1 MFRYIVRRLLQ
12 MIPIL
17 FGITL
22 ITFIIINAAGSP
34 LQSMEFNPRVKPE
47 DIERIR
53 NNLGLNEPVWKRYFI
68 WVGNVL
74 QGDLGLSLINFRPV
88 TERIREV
95 MFNTLLLSVLSTT
108 ISLAIAVPLGIYAA
122 THRNGIIDRV
132 TSVLSVAGYAI
143 PTVWLGLLL
152 IILFSVQF
160 DKWGYPSLP
169 VGGVR
174 DLRGDGGLRDR
185 LVHLILP
192 ITALVIPQ
200 VGIWLFWVRS
210 NMLEVLGQ
218 DYMRAARA
226 RGLSETSVL
235 YSHGLRNALIPLVT
249 IVGLSIPDVFA
260 GALIVENVFA
270 YPGMGRLTVTAIGD
284 KDHTLVMGITL
295 MFAVLVIV
303 GNLIADVLYAV
314 ADPRIRLD

>member
-22 ITFIIINAAGSP
+22 VTFLIINAAGSP
-34 LQSMEFNPRVKPE
+34 LQNMEFNPRVKPE

-53 NNLGLNEPVWKRYFI
+53 HNLGLDEPVWKRYFI

-88 TERIREV
+88 TERIQEV
-95 MFNTLLLSVLSTT
+95 MFNTLILSLLSTT
-108 ISLAIAVPLGIYAA
+108 ISLSIAVPLGIFAA
-122 THRNGIIDRV
+122 THRNGIVDRV

-152 IILFSVQF
+152 IILFAVQF
-160 DKWGYPSLP
+160 DKWGLPSLP

-174 DLRGDGGLRDR
+174 DLRGDGGIKDR
-185 LVHLILP
+185 IEHLILP
-192 ITALVIPQ
+192 VTALVIPQ

-226 RGLSETSVL
+226 RGLREKSVL
-235 YSHGLRNALIPLVT
+235 YGHGLRNALIPLVT
-249 IVGLSIPDVFA
+249 IVGLTIPDIFA
-260 GALIVENVFA
+260 GALVVENVFA
-270 YPGMGRLTVTAIGD
+270 YPGMGRLTITAIGD

-295 MFAVLVIV
+295 MFAVLVII
-303 GNLIADVLYAV
+303 GNLVADLLYAV
-314 ADPRIRLD
+314 VDPRIRLD

>member
-34 LQSMEFNPRVKPE
+34 LQNMEFNPRVKPE

-53 NNLGLNEPVWKRYFI
+53 HNLGLDEPVWKRYFI

-74 QGDLGLSLINFRPV
+74 RGDLGLSLINFRPV
-88 TERIREV
+88 TERIQEV
-95 MFNTLLLSVLSTT
+95 MFNTLLLSVVSTT
-108 ISLAIAVPLGIYAA
+108 ISLSIAVPLGIYAA
-122 THRNGIIDRV
+122 THRNGIVDRV

-143 PTVWLGLLL
+143 PTIWLGLLL

-160 DKWGYPSLP
+160 DKWGFPSLP

-174 DLRGDGGLRDR
+174 DLRSDGGIKDR
-185 LVHLILP
+185 IEHLILP
-192 ITALVIPQ
+192 IAALVIPQ

-226 RGLSETSVL
+226 RGLREKSVL
-235 YSHGLRNALIPLVT
+235 YRHGLRNALIPLVT
-249 IVGLSIPDVFA
+249 IVGLTIPDIFA
-260 GALIVENVFA
+260 GALVVENVFA

-295 MFAVLVIV
+295 IFAVLVIV
-303 GNLIADVLYAV
+303 GNLIADLLYAV

>member
-1 MFRYIVRRLLQ
+1 

-22 ITFIIINAAGSP
+22 ITFLIINAAGSP
-34 LQSMEFNPRVKPE
+34 LQNMEFNPRVKPE

-53 NNLGLNEPVWKRYFI
+53 HNLGLDEPVWKRYFI

-74 QGDLGLSLINFRPV
+74 RGDLGLSLINFRPV
-88 TERIREV
+88 TDRIQEV
-95 MFNTLLLSVLSTT
+95 MFNTLLLSLLSTT

-122 THRNGIIDRV
+122 THRNGIVDRV

-152 IILFSVQF
+152 IIIFSVQF
-160 DKWGYPSLP
+160 DKWGFPSLP

-174 DLRGDGGLRDR
+174 DLRGDGGIKDR
-185 LVHLILP
+185 IEHLILP

-226 RGLSETSVL
+226 RGLREKSIL
-235 YSHGLRNALIPLVT
+235 YGHGLRNALIPLVT
-249 IVGLSIPDVFA
+249 IVGLTIPDIFA
-260 GALIVENVFA
+260 GALVVENVFA
-270 YPGMGRLTVTAIGD
+270 YPGMGRLTITAIGD

-295 MFAVLVIV
+295 IFAVLVII
-303 GNLIADVLYAV
+303 GNLVADLLYAV
-314 ADPRIRLD
+314 VDPRIRLD

>member
-1 MFRYIVRRLLQ
+1 MLRYIVRRLLQ

-22 ITFIIINAAGSP
+22 ITFVIINAAGSP
-34 LQSMEFNPRVKPE
+34 LQEMEFNPRVKPE
-47 DIERIR
+47 DIQRIR
-53 NNLGLNEPVWKRYFI
+53 ENLGLDEPVWKRYFI

-88 TERIREV
+88 TERIQEV
-95 MFNTLLLSVLSTT
+95 MFNTLLLSLSSTF
-108 ISLAIAVPLGIYAA
+108 ISLSIAVPLGIYAA
-122 THRNGIIDRV
+122 THRNGIVDRLA
-132 TSVLSVAGYAI
+132 SVFSVAGYAI
-143 PTVWLGLLL
+143 PTVWLGVLL
-152 IILFSVQF
+152 ILLFAVQF
-160 DKWGYPSLP
+160 DKWGFPSLP

-174 DLRGDGGLRDR
+174 DLRGDGGLKDR
-185 LVHLILP
+185 IEHLILP
-192 ITALVIPQ
+192 VSALVIPQ

-226 RGLSETSVL
+226 RGLREKSVL
-235 YSHGLRNALIPLVT
+235 YGHGLRNALIPLVT

-260 GALIVENVFA
+260 GALVVENVFA
-270 YPGMGRLTVTAIGD
+270 YPGMGRLTITAIGD

-295 MFAVLVIV
+295 FFAVLVII
-303 GNLIADVLYAV
+303 GNLIADLLYAV

>member
-1 MFRYIVRRLLQ
+1 MLRYIVRRLLQ

-22 ITFIIINAAGSP
+22 ITFLIINAAGSP
-34 LQSMEFNPRVKPE
+34 LQNMEFNPRVKPE

-53 NNLGLNEPVWKRYFI
+53 HNLGLDEPVWKRYFI

-74 QGDLGLSLINFRPV
+74 RGDLGLSLINFRPV
-88 TERIREV
+88 TDRIQEV
-95 MFNTLLLSVLSTT
+95 MFNTLLLSLLSTT

-122 THRNGIIDRV
+122 THRNGIVDRV

-152 IILFSVQF
+152 IIIFSVQF
-160 DKWGYPSLP
+160 DKWGFPSLP

-174 DLRGDGGLRDR
+174 DLRGDGGIKDR
-185 LVHLILP
+185 IEHLILP

-226 RGLSETSVL
+226 RGLREKSIL
-235 YSHGLRNALIPLVT
+235 YGHGLRNALIPLVT
-249 IVGLSIPDVFA
+249 IVGLTIPDIFA
-260 GALIVENVFA
+260 GALVVENVFA
-270 YPGMGRLTVTAIGD
+270 YPGMGRLTITAIGD

-295 MFAVLVIV
+295 IFAVLVII
-303 GNLIADVLYAV
+303 GNLVADLLYAV
-314 ADPRIRLD
+314 VDPRIRLD

>member
-1 MFRYIVRRLLQ
+1 

-34 LQSMEFNPRVKPE
+34 LQDMVFNPRVKPE

-53 NNLGLNEPVWKRYFI
+53 ANLGLDEPVWKRYFI

-88 TERIREV
+88 TDRIREV
-95 MFNTLLLSVLSTT
+95 MFNTLLLSVISTT
-108 ISLAIAVPLGIYAA
+108 ISLSIALPLGIYAA
-122 THRNGIIDRV
+122 THRNGWIDRI
-132 TSVLSVAGYAI
+132 TSVLAVAGYAI
-143 PTVWLGLLL
+143 PTVWLGVLL
-152 IILFSVQF
+152 ILLFAVQF
-160 DKWGYPSLP
+160 EKWGFPSLP

-174 DLRGDGGLRDR
+174 DLRGDGGIRDR
-185 LVHLILP
+185 IEHLILP
-192 ITALVIPQ
+192 VTALVLPQ

-210 NMLEVLGQ
+210 NMLEVLEQ

-226 RGLSETSVL
+226 RGLRERSIL
-235 YSHGLRNALIPLVT
+235 FQHGLRNALIPLVT
-249 IVGLSIPDVFA
+249 IVGLSIPDIFA
-260 GALIVENVFA
+260 GALVVENVFA
-270 YPGMGRLTVTAIGD
+270 YPGMGRLTITAIGD

-303 GNLIADVLYAV
+303 GNLIADLLYAV
-314 ADPRIRLD
+314 VDPRIRLD

>member
-22 ITFIIINAAGSP
+22 ITFLIINAAGSP
-34 LQSMEFNPRVKPE
+34 LQNMQFNPRVKPE

-53 NNLGLNEPVWKRYFI
+53 HNLGLDEPVWKRYFI

-74 QGDLGLSLINFRPV
+74 RGDLGLSLINFRPV
-88 TERIREV
+88 TERIQEV
-95 MFNTLLLSVLSTT
+95 MFNTLLLSTLSTT

-122 THRNGIIDRV
+122 THRNGFVDRI
-132 TSVLSVAGYAI
+132 TSVFSVAGYAI
-143 PTVWLGLLL
+143 PTVWLGLML
-152 IILFSVQF
+152 IIIFAVQF
-160 DKWGYPSLP
+160 DKWGFPSLP

-174 DLRGDGGLRDR
+174 DLRSDGGLRDR
-185 LVHLILP
+185 IEHLILP
-192 ITALVIPQ
+192 VTALVIPQ

-226 RGLSETSVL
+226 RGLREKSVL
-235 YSHGLRNALIPLVT
+235 FNHGLRNALIPLVT

-295 MFAVLVIV
+295 MFAVLVII

-314 ADPRIRLD
+314 VDPRIRLD

>member
-34 LQSMEFNPRVKPE
+34 LQNMEFNPRVKPA

-53 NNLGLNEPVWKRYFI
+53 HNLGLDEPVWKRYFI

-74 QGDLGLSLINFRPV
+74 HGDLGLSLINFRPV
-88 TERIREV
+88 TDRIQEV
-95 MFNTLLLSVLSTT
+95 MFNTLLLAVVSTT
-108 ISLAIAVPLGIYAA
+108 ISLFIAIPLGIYAA
-122 THRNGIIDRV
+122 THRNGIVDRV

-143 PTVWLGLLL
+143 PTVWFGLLL

-160 DKWGYPSLP
+160 DKWGLPSLP

-174 DLRGDGGLRDR
+174 DLRSDGGLRDR
-185 LVHLILP
+185 VVHLILP
-192 ITALVIPQ
+192 ITALVVPQ
-200 VGIWLFWVRS
+200 VGVWLFWVRS

-226 RGLSETSVL
+226 RGLSEKSVL
-235 YSHGLRNALIPLVT
+235 FTHGLRNALIPLVT
-249 IVGLSIPDVFA
+249 IVGLSIPEVFG

-270 YPGMGRLTVTAIGD
+270 YPGMGRLTITAIGD

-295 MFAVLVIV
+295 MFAVLVII

>member
-1 MFRYIVRRLLQ
+1 MLRYIIRRLLQ

-34 LQSMEFNPRVKPE
+34 LQDMQFNPRVKPE

-53 NNLGLNEPVWKRYFI
+53 RNLGLDEPVWKRYFI
-68 WVGNVL
+68 WVSNVL

-88 TERIREV
+88 SERIREV
-95 MFNTLLLSVLSTT
+95 MFNTLLLSVVSTT
-108 ISLAIAVPLGIYAA
+108 ISLLIAVPLGIYAA
-122 THRNGIIDRV
+122 THRNGIVDRV

-143 PTVWLGLLL
+143 PTVWLGLMLILL
-152 IILFSVQF
+152 FAVQF
-160 DKWGYPSLP
+160 EKWGFPSLP

-174 DLRGDGGLRDR
+174 DLRGDGGIRDR
-185 LVHLILP
+185 IEHLILP
-192 ITALVIPQ
+192 VTALVIPQ

-226 RGLSETSVL
+226 RGLREKTVL
-235 YSHGLRNALIPLVT
+235 YRHGLRNALIPLVT

-260 GALIVENVFA
+260 GALVVENVFA
-270 YPGMGRLTVTAIGD
+270 YPGMGRLTITAIGD

-295 MFAVLVIV
+295 MFAVLVII
-303 GNLIADVLYAV
+303 GNLVADLLYAV
-314 ADPRIRLD
+314 VDPRIRLD

>member
-22 ITFIIINAAGSP
+22 ITFVIINAAGSP
-34 LQSMEFNPRVKPE
+34 LQNMEFNPRVKPE

-53 NNLGLNEPVWKRYFI
+53 HNLGLDEPVWKRYFI
-68 WVGNVL
+68 WLGNVL

-88 TERIREV
+88 TERIQEV
-95 MFNTLLLSVLSTT
+95 MFNTILLSVISTT
-108 ISLAIAVPLGIYAA
+108 ISLSIAVPLGIYAA
-122 THRNGIIDRV
+122 THRNGIVDRV

-152 IILFSVQF
+152 IILFSIQF
-160 DKWGYPSLP
+160 EAWGFPSLP

-174 DLRGDGGLRDR
+174 DLRGDGGIADR
-185 LVHLILP
+185 VEHLILP
-192 ITALVIPQ
+192 VTALVIPQ

-226 RGLSETSVL
+226 RGLREKSVL
-235 YSHGLRNALIPLVT
+235 YRHGLRNALIPLVT
-249 IVGLSIPDVFA
+249 IVGLSIPDIFA

-270 YPGMGRLTVTAIGD
+270 YPGMGRLTITAIGD

-295 MFAVLVIV
+295 IFAVLVIV
-303 GNLIADVLYAV
+303 GNLIADLLYAV

>member
-34 LQSMEFNPRVKPE
+34 LQNMEFNPRVKPE

-53 NNLGLNEPVWKRYFI
+53 HNLGLDEPVWKRYFI
-68 WVGNVL
+68 WLSNVL
-74 QGDLGLSLINFRPV
+74 RGDLGLSLINFRPV

-108 ISLAIAVPLGIYAA
+108 ISLSIALPLGIYAA
-122 THRNGIIDRV
+122 THRNGIVDRV

-152 IILFSVQF
+152 IILFSIQF
-160 DKWGYPSLP
+160 EEWGFPSLP

-174 DLRGDGGLRDR
+174 DLRGDGGIKDR
-185 LVHLILP
+185 LEHLILP

-226 RGLSETSVL
+226 RGLREKSVL
-235 YSHGLRNALIPLVT
+235 YRHGLRNALIPLVT
-249 IVGLSIPDVFA
+249 IVGLSIPDIFA

-270 YPGMGRLTVTAIGD
+270 YPGMGRLTITAIGD

-295 MFAVLVIV
+295 IFAVLVIV
-303 GNLIADVLYAV
+303 GNLIADLLYAV

>member
-34 LQSMEFNPRVKPE
+34 LQNMEFNPRVKPE

-53 NNLGLNEPVWKRYFI
+53 HNLGLDQPVWKRYFI

-88 TERIREV
+88 TDRIQEV
-95 MFNTLLLSVLSTT
+95 MFNTLLLAVVSTT

-122 THRNGIIDRV
+122 THRNGIVDRV

-143 PTVWLGLLL
+143 PTVWFGLLL
-152 IILFSVQF
+152 ILLFSVQF
-160 DKWGYPSLP
+160 DKWGFPSLP

-174 DLRGDGGLRDR
+174 DLRGDGGIRDR
-185 LVHLILP
+185 IVHLILP
-192 ITALVIPQ
+192 ITALVVPQ
-200 VGIWLFWVRS
+200 IGIWLFWVRS

-226 RGLSETSVL
+226 RGLQEKSVL
-235 YSHGLRNALIPLVT
+235 YGHGLRNALIPLVT
-249 IVGLSIPDVFA
+249 ILGLSIPEVFG

-270 YPGMGRLTVTAIGD
+270 YPGMGRLTITAIGD

-295 MFAVLVIV
+295 MFAVMVII

>member
-34 LQSMEFNPRVKPE
+34 LQNMEFNPRVKPE

-53 NNLGLNEPVWKRYFI
+53 HNLGLDEPVWKRYFI
-68 WVGNVL
+68 WLSNVL
-74 QGDLGLSLINFRPV
+74 RGDLGLSLINFRPV

-108 ISLAIAVPLGIYAA
+108 ISLSIALPLGIYAA
-122 THRNGIIDRV
+122 THRNGIVDRV

-152 IILFSVQF
+152 IILFSIQF
-160 DKWGYPSLP
+160 DKWGFPSLP

-174 DLRGDGGLRDR
+174 DLRGDGGIKDR
-185 LVHLILP
+185 LEHLILP

-226 RGLSETSVL
+226 RGLREKSVL
-235 YSHGLRNALIPLVT
+235 YRHGLRNALIPLVT
-249 IVGLSIPDVFA
+249 IVGLSIPDIFA
-260 GALIVENVFA
+260 GALIVENIFA
-270 YPGMGRLTVTAIGD
+270 YPGMGRLTITAIGD

-295 MFAVLVIV
+295 IFAVLVIV
-303 GNLIADVLYAV
+303 GNLIADLLYAV